1 MYHPM
6 CKKLSWVVLMAL
18 VGLLTAC
25 KTAPEVRYVR
35 EPPPVELLSD
45 CPEVIE
51 QIKTNG
57 QLALTILA
65 YRDSVAK
72 CNIDKQSLREWAKE

>member
-1 MYHPM
+1 
-6 CKKLSWVVLMAL
+6 MAL

-35 EPPPVELLSD
+35 EPPPVELLGD
-45 CPEVIE
+45 CPEVFE

-72 CNIDKQSLREWAKE
+72 CNIDKKSLREWAKE